1 MEDII
6 IMTSKQDLIREIE
19 TLPFNLID
27 EAYRY
32 ISLLKQ
38 SKTQIAAN
46 DITLAS
52 EKSLAKDWLSPE
64 EDIAWENLKR

>member
-1 MEDII
+1 
-6 IMTSKQDLIREIE
+6 MTSKQDLINEIE

-27 EAYRY
+27 EVYKY

-38 SKTQIAAN
+38 SKEQIKLN

-52 EKSLAKDWLSPE
+52 EKSLSKDWLLPE
-64 EDIAWENLKR
+64 EDAAWENL